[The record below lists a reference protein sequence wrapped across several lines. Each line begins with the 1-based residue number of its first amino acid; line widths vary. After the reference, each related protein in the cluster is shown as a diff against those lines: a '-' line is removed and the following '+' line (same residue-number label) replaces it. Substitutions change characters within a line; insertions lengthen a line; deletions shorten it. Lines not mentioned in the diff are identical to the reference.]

1 MFYLPSA
8 RLSAV
13 SIASIATVVTFGFPA
28 QAIIPTNP
36 GIVSFDNPTEVP
48 CGVADCTAG
57 YSFTLTGQ
65 YNVSFLGFWNASG
78 NGSNGLIEPHEIGIW
93 DDVGALVV
101 SGTVDDATATL
112 LDDFWW
118 TDISNVVLA
127 PGNYTIGA
135 LTESGSELF
144 ALGVQNLVTDPRV
157 VYGTG
162 LVVSGGGGL
171 ARPTNPIGLPP
182 DAFGPNFAEHIGIPS
197 VPGPLP
203 LLGIGTAFGF
213 SRKLSR
219 RIKAVP
225 PVASAIN

>member
-1 MFYLPSA
+1 MDLPTA
-8 RLSAV
+8 LQ
-13 SIASIATVVTFGFPA
+13 VTALHLP
-28 QAIIPTNP
+28 
-36 GIVSFDNPTEVP
+36 
-48 CGVADCTAG
+48 
-57 YSFTLTGQ
+57 GQ

-93 DDVGALVV
+93 DYVGALVV

-162 LVVSGGGGL
+162 LVVAGGGGL
-171 ARPTNPIGLPP
+171 ARPTTPIGLPP

-219 RIKAVP
+219 RIKGCPSGCQRHQLKPCSPARSSTAVTCP
-225 PVASAIN
+225 ACRALSLTQLGRGDQASETVQR